1 MLINIPNALTFSR
14 LLFIP
19 IFLYALFAGDFE
31 ARWLAPLAFG
41 LAALTD
47 CFDGYF
53 ARKLNQETEFGK
65 LADPTIDRIFVAVA
79 AVAVY
84 LKFQAI
90 IPIWLVIVIVGRDA
104 LMSLGW
110 MVLSRYDVKLR
121 VSMLGKTATG
131 FLMSAFFILL
141 ADVELNMLLIQ
152 SAGLLALY
160 TGAALSVISG
170 YIYLKMGISTLRSK
184 QAN

>member
-1 MLINIPNALTFSR
+1 MTFNIPNALTFSR

-19 IFLYALFAGDFE
+19 VFLYALFARDFE

-53 ARKLNQETEFGK
+53 ARRLNQETEFGK
-65 LADPTIDRIFVAVA
+65 LADPAIDRIFVAVA

-84 LKFQAI
+84 LKFQAV
-90 IPIWLVIVIVGRDA
+90 IPAWVVLVIVGRDA

-110 MVLSRYDVKLR
+110 MVLSRYGVKLR

-131 FLMSAFFILL
+131 FLMSALFILL
-141 ADVELNMLLIQ
+141 ADVELNMRVVR

-160 TGAALSVISG
+160 VGAALSVISG
-170 YIYLKMGISTLRSK
+170 YVYLKMGISTLRSK

>member
-1 MLINIPNALTFSR
+1 MTLNIPNTLTFSR

-19 IFLYALFAGDFE
+19 VFLYALFAADFE

-53 ARKLNQETEFGK
+53 ARKFNQETEFGK
-65 LADPTIDRIFVAVA
+65 LADPTVDRIFVAVA

-84 LKFQAI
+84 LKFQAV
-90 IPIWLVIVIVGRDA
+90 IPIWVVFVIVGRDA
-104 LMSLGW
+104 LMMLGW
-110 MVLSRYDVKLR
+110 LVLSRSGAKLR
-121 VSMLGKTATG
+121 VTMLGKTATG

-141 ADVELNMLLIQ
+141 ADVELNMALVR

-160 TGAALSVISG
+160 IGAVLSAISG
-170 YIYLKMGISTLRSK
+170 YVYLKMGISTIRSK

>member
-1 MLINIPNALTFSR
+1 MTLNIPNALTFSR

-19 IFLYALFAGDFE
+19 IFLYALFARDFE

-65 LADPTIDRIFVAVA
+65 LADPTVDRIFVTVA

-84 LKFQAI
+84 LKFQAF
-90 IPIWLVIVIVGRDA
+90 IPIWLVFVIVGRDV

-110 MVLSRYDVKLR
+110 MALSRYGVKLR

-141 ADVELNMLLIQ
+141 ADVELDMSLIR
-152 SAGLLALY
+152 SLGLLALY
-160 TGAALSVISG
+160 VGAVLSVISG
-170 YIYLKMGISTLRSK
+170 YIYLKMGIATIISK